1 MKYTVKAKE
10 ELIKELM
17 NLHKQIEHLKR
28 EKLKLRQIENELKIQ
43 KSALTE
49 RVKELNCLYNISKIL
64 GQKSLSLTET
74 MQKLIQ
80 IIIPAWQY
88 QDCASARI
96 IFNDLEFKSSNFKN
110 TQWVLKNDL
119 IVFNKKVGF
128 IEVCYLENVFRKG
141 EESFLPA
148 EKKLLKAIAEV
159 VGNII
164 EQKEIDKNMKE
175 SSLKLQKQKKELEEK
190 NIALKELIAQIE
202 LEKKEIK
209 NQILSNVNYLILP
222 TIGKLKS
229 STPKNSHFSKY
240 IEILLRN
247 LKEITSPFSKR
258 IIDNRAKLSPK
269 EFEIC
274 NLVKNGLTNK
284 EIADLL
290 YISVLTVERHRHNIR
305 KKLGISHQKVNLS
318 TFLQNFQ

>member
-1 MKYTVKAKE
+1 MK
-10 ELIKELM
+10 
-17 NLHKQIEHLKR
+17 
-28 EKLKLRQIENELKIQ
+28 QIENELKIQ

-49 RVKELNCLYNISKIL
+49 RIKELNCLYNISKLL
-64 GQKSLSLTET
+64 GQKSLSLAET
-74 MQKLIQ
+74 IQKLIQ

-88 QDCASARI
+88 QEYACVHI
-96 IFNDLEFKSSNFKN
+96 LFNNIEFKSSNFKN
-110 TQWVLKNDL
+110 TQWALKNDL
-119 IVFNKKVGF
+119 LVNNKKVGF
-128 IEVCYLENVFRKG
+128 IEICYLENVFRKG
-141 EESFLPA
+141 EECFLQA

-159 VGNII
+159 VSNII

-209 NQILSNVNYLILP
+209 DQILSNVDHLILP

-229 STPKNSHFSKY
+229 ITPQNSHYSKY

-258 IIDNRAKLSPK
+258 IINNWVKLSPK
-269 EFEIC
+269 EVEIC

-318 TFLQNFQ
+318 TYLQSFQ